1 MNQAATTCAT
11 AGCSNPAINPV
22 IGLDV
27 CQECMDDQRSRENA
41 NPFSPRGYIGRLG
54 FVMTS
59 VGVWVIVVIVQITMS
74 MASAVNMVGLGA
86 YIAFL
91 VAAAYVLTVTAIKRA
106 RDAGMP
112 PATAAGLYIPFLNVV
127 VWFALAAKPR
137 ASEEDNQD

>member
-1 MNQAATTCAT
+1 MNQATTTCSA
-11 AGCSNPAINPV
+11 AGCPNPAINPA

-27 CQECMDDQRSRENA
+27 CQECMDDQSSRENVS
-41 NPFSPRGYIGRLG
+41 PVSPRGYIGRLG

-59 VGVWVIVVIVQITMS
+59 VGVWVVVFIAQITMS
-74 MASAVNMVGLGA
+74 MATAVNLVGLGA

-91 VAAAYVLTVTAIKRA
+91 VAAAYILTVTAIKRA

-112 PATAAGLYIPFLNVV
+112 PATAAGLYIPLLNVV

-137 ASEEDNQD
+137 ANQDDRG